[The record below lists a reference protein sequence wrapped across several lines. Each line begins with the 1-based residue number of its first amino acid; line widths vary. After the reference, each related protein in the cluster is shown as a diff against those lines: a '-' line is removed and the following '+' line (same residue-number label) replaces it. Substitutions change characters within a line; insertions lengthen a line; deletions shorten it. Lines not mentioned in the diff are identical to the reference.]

1 MELAVRIKESSVA
14 FLAVERSLVN
24 GESIRSDSVTDF
36 SAGFLT
42 CQHTVKES

>member
-1 MELAVRIKESSVA
+1 MELAVRIKESSLT